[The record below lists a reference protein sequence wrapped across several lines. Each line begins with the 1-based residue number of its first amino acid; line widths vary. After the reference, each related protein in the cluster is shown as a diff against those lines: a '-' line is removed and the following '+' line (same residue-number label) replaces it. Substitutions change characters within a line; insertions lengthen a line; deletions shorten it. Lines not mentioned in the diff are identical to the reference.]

1 MLETV
6 REYGLEQLVASGE
19 TEVARRVHALH
30 FLAWAERAAPEW
42 WGPDPGGWLDRLE
55 TERDNLREAL
65 AWAIDHEEAEI
76 GARLAVALHWLWRVR
91 GPVREGLDWMERF
104 LARSAALPEGL
115 RAQFLTRAGD
125 LAGVKGEHARS
136 AELHDASIA
145 LARDLGDRQ
154 ILVWAAGFRGYAA
167 TLRRDDRAEGL
178 MEEALALARDEGDR
192 FWMGASFGT
201 LATIARRRG
210 DHERETA
217 LLEEGLAFCRDEKVA
232 WHGANILAYAGEVAA
247 DRGDHARA
255 TVLFREG
262 LDQLW
267 AMGERRDFAGALA
280 CFARTLAARGELE
293 RAARLCG
300 TVDVLLDIVGVTLPP
315 FGQTSYEPAL
325 AMPQAGLHRAAF
337 EAARTAGRATPP
349 KEVVA
354 EIARESI
361 QPIPSHGEDGGPD
374 GAERFGLTPREREI
388 LALLA
393 GRTSREIAELLSL
406 SPRTVEH
413 HVDSILG
420 KLGARSRSEA
430 TAIAAR
436 HGLA

>member
-1 MLETV
+1 
-6 REYGLEQLVASGE
+6 
-19 TEVARRVHALH
+19 
-30 FLAWAERAAPEW
+30 
-42 WGPDPGGWLDRLE
+42 
-55 TERDNLREAL
+55 
-65 AWAIDHEEAEI
+65 
-76 GARLAVALHWLWRVR
+76 
-91 GPVREGLDWMERF
+91 
-104 LARSAALPEGL
+104 
-115 RAQFLTRAGD
+115 
-125 LAGVKGEHARS
+125 VKGEHARS
-136 AELHDASIA
+136 AELHEASFA

-154 ILVWAAGFRGYAA
+154 VLVWAAGFRGYAA
-167 TLRRDDRAEGL
+167 TLRGDDRAEGL

-210 DHERETA
+210 DHERETT

-262 LDQLW
+262 LEQLW
-267 AMGERRDFAGALA
+267 AMRERRDFAGALA
-280 CFARTLAARGELE
+280 CFARTLAASGELE

-325 AMPQAGLHRAAF
+325 AMAQAGLHRAAF
-337 EAARTAGRATPP
+337 EAARATGRATPP
-349 KEVVA
+349 QEVVA
-354 EIARESI
+354 EIAREPI
-361 QPIPSHGEDGGPD
+361 QPPDDDNGQPD

-436 HGLA
+436 HGLV